1 MVTKRPATGPQSRRA
16 DRREALL
23 DAATAVVRAE
33 GPHAS
38 MEAMAAA
45 GGVTKPI
52 LYRHFGDRDGL
63 VAAIA
68 ERFLAR
74 LSDGIGSGLSSWSG
88 AQTGGRVL
96 RATVDAYLS
105 LVEDDNNLY
114 RFLVQADAR
123 AGNRTT
129 SEFVEQVSNQ
139 VADVLRA
146 GLEAGGRDTSRA
158 ELWAYGIVGMV
169 HAVGDWWAERRS
181 MARDEVVDS
190 ITVLLWSGLDGPRG
204 MPD

>member
-1 MVTKRPATGPQSRRA
+1 M
-16 DRREALL
+16 D
-23 DAATAVVRAE
+23 
-33 GPHAS
+33 
-38 MEAMAAA
+38 AMAAA

-68 ERFLAR
+68 ARFLSR
-74 LSDGIGSGLSSWSG
+74 LSDGINHGLTSWRGPETG
-88 AQTGGRVL
+88 ATVL
-96 RATVDAYLS
+96 RVTVDAYLS
-105 LVEDDNNLY
+105 LVEEDNNLY

-139 VADVLRA
+139 VAAVLRA
-146 GLEAGGRDTSRA
+146 GLEGGGREAQHA

-169 HAVGDWWAERRS
+169 HAVGDWWAERQPMR
-181 MARDEVVDS
+181 REEVVDS
-190 ITVLLWSGLDGPRG
+190 ITRLLWSGLEGGRDPA
-204 MPD
+204 